1 MPINPRNA
9 GGGGVGGG
17 LTTVETDST
26 LTGTGVSGSPLG
38 VADPTHRTAGNG
50 LTLNN
55 NELTIDTDG
64 NTLSVGTA
72 GVKVADSFPRDRGTW
87 SASTSYVIG
96 DIVRDSSGNVQRC
109 QTANSD
115 AVFTQSKWDNL
126 TPDIP
131 ARRTAG
137 NGLDLSGNE
146 LSVDVD
152 GNTLSVGSAGV
163 KLADTVPRDRG
174 AWSGSTSYIVGDI
187 VTEADGDV
195 QRCKTANTDVTFT
208 QANWDNLT
216 PNIPNRRNAG
226 NGLSLSSNTLSVNPD
241 GNTIAVS
248 GSGIKIAD
256 SVGRDRGQWA
266 ASTSYVVG
274 DIVRDS
280 SGDVWRCHTANDDA
294 VFADTNWD
302 ELTAEGGG
310 GTNPRGAGDGLA
322 LSGNNLGVQ
331 ADGATIS
338 VSSGG
343 VKIADSV
350 PRDRGDWQASVSYVV
365 GDIVE
370 DSSGNVQRCNTS
382 NSDAVFT
389 QSKWDNLSAAGGG
402 GSVDLSPYNT
412 HVFTFNLSTILP
424 SIYDSV
430 ATFGAVFRFNQVIEN
445 TNTDFTVLSNRRDV
459 ARVTLVLSGDT
470 AFPSDATTSL
480 LHNISMG
487 PDVDNLT
494 PLESLTTYISSVD
507 SVAADR
513 WNLIQDI
520 PNRHWTTL
528 QEYQTVQS
536 AEEYEASVLTF
547 WLEDNRISFFDDLE
561 VGDMIAIGENTAT
574 THTVRYARREGN
586 LATLYFT
593 VGYEY
598 EATDADVPIKK
609 DGVSTAFFL
618 LSSTGEQSSISDVT
632 ASTHF
637 YYVPKTEAAGPLIFE
652 EIERIETD
660 LNRTAGDGLD
670 LSGNEFSVQADG
682 TTLTVG
688 SDGVKLS
695 DTVARDRGD
704 WVASTSYIVGDT
716 VEDASGNVQRCK
728 TSNNDAVFT
737 QANWDNLSSG
747 GGSVAG
753 KGEKWVNHINCP
765 DLADTQVSTVI
776 YPNTAEVVETI
787 AASGGTTT
795 VVIDAT
801 GFSSGQILYVE
812 GEASTRSISDV
823 TNNTLTTTAGFSAS
837 LATGIDVFSFPISG
851 SPVQSSPAP
860 TTTVFTVADGSGFT
874 AGEAIIVLGTTNVSI
889 VQSVTGNVIT
899 LEDPL
904 ATAPNA
910 GQTISAAAA
919 MSLVSASGTTA
930 AGFLLTDG
938 LHPFT
943 AGDFIRT
950 SANEVPKEIA
960 SVELNSITLATDLDN
975 VPSNGDTI
983 FDGRTDDWLA
993 RMLIWDSENVS
1004 YQHDT
1009 DNPFTITF
1017 DSSAPSDIDTETKW
1031 YEGCTFG
1038 LSEGW
1043 YKIGIFQTGQRL
1055 RGASTGIPSP
1065 SLERVSAGNDSLLM
1079 NIFSGNH
1086 DIPGAS
1092 TGFHEFHM
1100 SYPIQVASTDR
1111 FYWKTSANTRQDL
1124 VWEYLSALVIEK
1136 IPASTS

>member
-17 LTTVETDST
+17 ITSVETDST

-87 SASTSYVIG
+87 SASTSYVVG

-174 AWSGSTSYIVGDI
+174 VWAGGTSYVVGDI

-226 NGLSLSSNTLSVNPD
+226 NGLSLSSNTLSVDPD
-241 GNTIAVS
+241 GDTIAVS
-248 GSGIKIAD
+248 GSGVKIAD

-266 ASTSYVVG
+266 ASTNYVVG

-294 VFADTNWD
+294 VFADSNWD

-402 GSVDLSPYNT
+402 GSVDLSPYNV
-412 HVFTFNLSTILP
+412 HVLTFWLGVLP
-424 SIYDSV
+424 
-430 ATFGAVFRFNQVIEN
+430 ATFDAAISHGSIVRFNQILQTVV
-445 TNTDFTVLSNRRDV
+445 TDFTLLYGIRTGGVG
-459 ARVTLVLSGDT
+459 TLVLSGKVD
-470 AFPSDATTSL
+470 FPSDATTTTLNEISIGPDTSNL
-480 LHNISMG
+480 TSMG
-487 PDVDNLT
+487 NVTNHVSSPGAVDGSA
-494 PLESLTTYISSVD
+494 E
-507 SVAADR
+507 
-513 WNLIQDI
+513 WNLVQDVTD
-520 PNRHWTTL
+520 RHWDTL
-528 QEYQTVQS
+528 HDYQS
-536 AEEYEASVLTF
+536 LKLAAEHQASVLTF
-547 WLEDNRISFFDDLE
+547 WLNDNRISFFDDLE
-561 VGDMIAIGENTAT
+561 IGDMIVIGEGSASE
-574 THTVRYARREGN
+574 HTVRYARREGN
-586 LATLYFT
+586 LATLTFT

-598 EATDADVPIKK
+598 EATPANVPIKK
-609 DGVSTAFFL
+609 DGVSTSFFE
-618 LSSTGEQSSISDVT
+618 LSSGGEQSSISDVT
-632 ASTHF
+632 SLLDF
-637 YYVPKTEAAGPLIFE
+637 YYVPKTEAAGPLVFE
-652 EIERIETD
+652 EIERIEND

-737 QANWDNLSSG
+737 QSNWDNLSSG
-747 GGSVAG
+747 GGSIAG

-812 GEASTRSISDV
+812 GEPSTRSISDV

-904 ATAPNA
+904 AVAPNA

-919 MSLVSASGTTA
+919 MSVVSASGTTA
-930 AGFLLTDG
+930 VGFLLTDG

-950 SANEVPKEIA
+950 TANEVPKEIA

-993 RMLIWDSENVS
+993 RMLIWDSENIT

-1065 SLERVSAGNDSLLM
+1065 SLERVSAGTDSLLM

>member
-9 GGGGVGGG
+9 GGSGTGGG

-96 DIVRDSSGNVQRC
+96 DIVRDANGNVQRC

-187 VTEADGDV
+187 VTEDGDV

-208 QANWDNLT
+208 QSNWDNLT

-226 NGLSLSSNTLSVNPD
+226 NGLSLSSNTLSVDPD
-241 GNTIAVS
+241 GDTIAVS
-248 GSGIKIAD
+248 GSGVKIAD

-302 ELTAEGGG
+302 ELTADGGG
-310 GTNPRGAGDGLA
+310 GTSPRGAGDGLA

-445 TNTDFTVLSNRRDV
+445 TNTDFTVLSSRRDV

-494 PLESLTTYISSVD
+494 SLESLTTYVNTVNIVTTG
-507 SVAADR
+507 R
-513 WNLIQDI
+513 WNLIQDV

-561 VGDMIAIGENTAT
+561 IGDMIAIGENTAT

-586 LATLYFT
+586 LATLSFT

-637 YYVPKTEAAGPLIFE
+637 YYIPKTEAAGPLVFE
-652 EIERIETD
+652 EIERIEND

-747 GGSVAG
+747 GGNIAG

-812 GEASTRSISDV
+812 GEPSTRSISDV

-904 ATAPNA
+904 AVAPNA

-919 MSLVSASGTTA
+919 MSVVSASGTTA
-930 AGFLLTDG
+930 VGFLLTDG

-950 SANEVPKEIA
+950 TANEVPKEIA

-993 RMLIWDSENVS
+993 RMLIWDSENIT